1 MSDLSPISTPYPVWF
16 ERSHWPGMDEVRRAG
31 IEVLSPGTSQDP
43 YHGVEQAVA
52 IVAGVRR
59 YDREVMDRAPKLAVI
74 ARSGI
79 GYDSVDVAAATQRGI
94 YVCNAPESP
103 TVPTAE
109 HAVALMMAVAKQ
121 LPTFQHHLRQGDF
134 SIIESHTSTEL
145 DGKLLGLVGL
155 GRIGRRVAAIAAA
168 IGMRVAA
175 FDPYLPDDQF
185 LNATRADDLSDMLA
199 SADVVSLHIPLTAH
213 SRGLISSEALGR
225 MKRGVILI
233 NTARGGLVDTNA
245 LVEAVS
251 SGRLGGVGMDVTDPE
266 PLPVGHPLLGFDNV
280 LITPHVA
287 SWTPEGKLRMLF
299 TAKDEILAVL
309 TGRMPK
315 HLVNPEVLSRADR
328 SLLE

>member
-1 MSDLSPISTPYPVWF
+1 M
-16 ERSHWPGMDEVRRAG
+16 
-31 IEVLSPGTSQDP
+31 
-43 YHGVEQAVA
+43 
-52 IVAGVRR
+52 AGVRR
-59 YDREVMDRAPKLAVI
+59 YDREVMDRAPKLVVI

-79 GYDSVDVAAATQRGI
+79 GYDSVNVAAATQRGI

-213 SRGLISSEALGR
+213 SRGLISSESLGR

-233 NTARGGLVDTNA
+233 NTARGGLVNTNA

-251 SGRLGGVGMDVTDPE
+251 SGRLGGVGLDVTDPE

-299 TAKDEILAVL
+299 TARDEVLAVL